1 MSEGVC
7 QSCLSRRQR
16 ALSGAERWFATVHQ
30 HDVDARYLRKR
41 QDRISGPVPAGNLTA
56 VEHDLLL
63 QGDTDGLND
72 PALKLVSC
80 TIGVH
85 DTADIGGDHDPRNL
99 DDPGFAIDVYVND
112 NSRVH
117 SDCLVTRVGKAT
129 SALAIALRARGPA
142 CLCGRGFDDG
152 TSPRILQ
159 MREAESDGIEPSF
172 ASASSSMKDSMAKT
186 LPWAPS
192 VRNDPLRIG
201 VSRRR

>member
-85 DTADIGGDHDPRNL
+85 DTADIGGDHDPR
-99 DDPGFAIDVYVND
+99 
-112 NSRVH
+112 SRFC
-117 SDCLVTRVGKAT
+117 DRCLRQRQQPRTFRLSCNAT
-129 SALAIALRARGPA
+129 LSLWQSRGPMLTPKA
-142 CLCGRGFDDG
+142 
-152 TSPRILQ
+152 
-159 MREAESDGIEPSF
+159 M
-172 ASASSSMKDSMAKT
+172 
-186 LPWAPS
+186 
-192 VRNDPLRIG
+192 LR
-201 VSRRR
+201 